1 MTSAIY
7 CEKKKN
13 PMPPP
18 IIATHA
24 AICFIFD
31 IELRAAYGIIE
42 SRYLTI
48 LPCVRYMASTPAL
61 DKRFM
66 PIPRKNISYLDSLLR
81 GSHRGLDRQE
91 DGCALIL
98 LLVL

>member
-48 LPCVRYMASTPAL
+48 LLCVRYVASTPAL

-66 PIPRKNISYLDSLLR
+66 SVPRKNISYL
-81 GSHRGLDRQE
+81 GS
-91 DGCALIL
+91 LIL
-98 LLVL
+98 GVRTGDWTDKKMAVL